1 MRAAAIILT
10 LLFSSYCDVL
20 AQSTGQR
27 PTYMQDGLVEH
38 HGSSATVLAN
48 DPRPL
53 LQAARAVAE
62 EYGWVVDFED
72 PLYDSKYDTVDTT
85 DAEWRA
91 ANPNSK
97 GTLSVGGR
105 AFQSSFTE
113 PVSVSADF
121 PEASLKKIV
130 DDYNKS
136 GNPGRFEL
144 TKESDRRFT
153 ITGTESSDGSG
164 STSPKPPLL
173 DTQIT
178 IPVKTRNGT
187 ETFNLFLQ
195 ALSDAAHVK
204 VVHGSFMDNLLQNSS
219 VKAGG
224 ESVTARSI
232 LSSIV
237 SQLNSEYELNWTL
250 FYDLDSETYFL
261 NIWPAMIRTAK
272 DAQGGLVFSPLER
285 KRPLSVTH

>member
-10 LLFSSYCDVL
+10 FLFSSYCDVL
-20 AQSTGQR
+20 AQSTRQG
-27 PTYMQDGLVEH
+27 PKYMQDGLMEH
-38 HGSSATVLAN
+38 HGSSATVSAN

-72 PLYDSKYDTVDTT
+72 PLYDSKYDAVDTT
-85 DAEWRA
+85 DAEWKA

-97 GTLSVGGR
+97 GTLSVAGR

-144 TKESDRRFT
+144 SKESDRRFT

-164 STSPKPPLL
+164 STRPKPPLL

-178 IPVKTRNGT
+178 IPIQTRNGT

-195 ALSDAAHVK
+195 TLSDAARVK

-219 VKAGG
+219 VKTGG
-224 ESVTARSI
+224 DSVSARYI

-272 DAQGGLVFSPLER
+272 DAQGRLVFSPLER
-285 KRPLSVTH
+285 RRPLSVTH